1 MKNNV
6 AYKLAAS
13 SLVLGLTTI
22 GCTPASTSY
31 RPTASSATAAR
42 AEGGAAKFY
51 ANAQAASQ
59 QGNQAEA
66 LTLAEKAVELSP
78 RDTGYRMLLADLY
91 LKNGRF
97 TSAESEFADLLTLD
111 PGNSRASLSIAL
123 AQIAQGKTGDALTVL
138 EALSATAAPADV
150 GLAFALAGQP
160 QRAIEM
166 LEPAARAADANGR
179 VRQNLALAYSIAGE
193 WQKARVIAAQDVAP
207 AELDARLQQW
217 ASFAQPSAP
226 YAQVAALLGVTPVQ
240 DAGRPV
246 RLALAPAAQTPI
258 AYAEAKV
265 PVAAVGGPEE
275 QSVETAAEETTE
287 AYAYQPPQQAD
298 LFAEAAPAPAP
309 VEVPVSAAAAA
320 TVPAVSGVQFAAAVQ
335 SLVETP
341 TPTRVSA
348 PVASAPIPTFEPKK
362 SVKKRAKGAGRFVV
376 QIGAYRNAVQVEKAW
391 AQAQR
396 RYRFGDSEP
405 LSTRISIPGK
415 GTFHRLAI
423 AGFQTPVEAAQACR
437 SIRAK
442 QGVCFVRATAGDAPV
457 QWASRYSGR
466 KA

>member
-1 MKNNV
+1 M
-6 AYKLAAS
+6 
-13 SLVLGLTTI
+13 
-22 GCTPASTSY
+22 
-31 RPTASSATAAR
+31 
-42 AEGGAAKFY
+42 
-51 ANAQAASQ
+51 
-59 QGNQAEA
+59 
-66 LTLAEKAVELSP
+66 
-78 RDTGYRMLLADLY
+78 MLADLY

-97 TSAESEFADLLTLD
+97 TSAESAFADLLTLD

-123 AQIAQGKTGDALTVL
+123 AQIAQGKTGDALAVL

-166 LEPAARAADANGR
+166 LEPAARAPEANGR
-179 VRQNLALAYSIAGE
+179 VRQNLALAYSIAGD

-226 YAQVAALLGVTPVQ
+226 YTQVAALLGVTPVQ

-246 RLALAPAAQTPI
+246 RLALAPAAEAPV

-275 QSVETAAEETTE
+275 KIAETAAEETTQV
-287 AYAYQPPQQAD
+287 YAYQPPEQAD
-298 LFAEAAPAPAP
+298 LFAEATPAPAP
-309 VEVPVSAAAAA
+309 VPVEVPTSTAPAA
-320 TVPAVSGVQFAAAVQ
+320 TVQEVNRVKFAAAVQ
-335 SLVETP
+335 SLVEAP

-348 PVASAPIPTFEPKK
+348 PIASAPIPAFEPKK
-362 SVKKRAKGAGRFVV
+362 SVKKPRIKGTGRFVV
-376 QIGAYRNAVQVEKAW
+376 QLGAYRNPVQVEKAW

-396 RYRFGDSEP
+396 RYRFGDSMP
-405 LSTRISIPGK
+405 LSTTISIPGK

-423 AGFQTPVEAAQACR
+423 AGFDTPVEATQVCR

-457 QWASRYSGR
+457 QWASRYSGS

>member
-1 MKNNV
+1 
-6 AYKLAAS
+6 
-13 SLVLGLTTI
+13 
-22 GCTPASTSY
+22 
-31 RPTASSATAAR
+31 
-42 AEGGAAKFY
+42 
-51 ANAQAASQ
+51 
-59 QGNQAEA
+59 
-66 LTLAEKAVELSP
+66 
-78 RDTGYRMLLADLY
+78 
-91 LKNGRF
+91 
-97 TSAESEFADLLTLD
+97 
-111 PGNSRASLSIAL
+111 
-123 AQIAQGKTGDALTVL
+123 
-138 EALSATAAPADV
+138 
-150 GLAFALAGQP
+150 
-160 QRAIEM
+160 
-166 LEPAARAADANGR
+166 
-179 VRQNLALAYSIAGE
+179 
-193 WQKARVIAAQDVAP
+193 
-207 AELDARLQQW
+207 
-217 ASFAQPSAP
+217 
-226 YAQVAALLGVTPVQ
+226 
-240 DAGRPV
+240 V
-246 RLALAPAAQTPI
+246 RLALAPAARVPV

-265 PVAAVGGPEE
+265 PAAAVGGPEE

-341 TPTRVSA
+341 TPIRVSA

-362 SVKKRAKGAGRFVV
+362 SVKKRVKGAGRFVV

-423 AGFQTPVEAAQACR
+423 AGFDTPVEATQVCR